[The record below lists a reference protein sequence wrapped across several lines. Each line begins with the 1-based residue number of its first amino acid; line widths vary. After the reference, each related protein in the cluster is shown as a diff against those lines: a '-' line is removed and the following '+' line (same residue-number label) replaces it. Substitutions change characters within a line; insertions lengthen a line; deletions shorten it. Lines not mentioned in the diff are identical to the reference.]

1 MQIQFAGF
9 DWDDGNREHC
19 KKHGLS
25 QADIEHFFKQG
36 NVLVAPDPLH
46 AQQEERYLAVGRART
61 GRPMLVVFTIRVADE
76 TTLLRPISARYM
88 HEKEARK
95 YEKESSE
102 I

>member
-1 MQIQFAGF
+1 MQLQFAGF

-19 KKHGLS
+19 RKHGLS
-25 QADIEHFFKQG
+25 QTEIEHFFQQDS
-36 NVLVAPDPLH
+36 VLVAPDPLH
-46 AQQEERYLAVGRART
+46 AQQEQRYLAVGRTRT

-95 YEKESSE
+95 YEEESSK